1 MKKVLKFFSL
11 AVLAAFAGCGKDDA
25 EVAVKEESGTQPQPA
40 ATSSASDDVTRR
52 SSREVME
59 ELLAARG
66 ICQGMDVDKGRI
78 LVAKSRGFSL
88 KNDEKDDSVEETY
101 DFPDDSE
108 DDFETRRFKTAW
120 KAYADGLAEIAQMLG
135 TQIYGETVENK
146 TNRAVEVRSDR
157 TEIQHS
163 IAGIRLDGIVTVAA
177 TESYDKQE
185 EEYEFTVAVCQS
197 SKRQKLYKD
206 GLLGDG
212 SSPPG
217 HFSLKEW
224 IDENSSMGMICPQ
237 SFVDN
242 EGVWWRV
249 AGMPVDLSAGRNSKK
264 VALLSEKAKRYAYE
278 AAIRTIWVDV
288 SASMSLMSTLSV
300 SAGGESECK
309 EKISRKVCIKP
320 LRDILPSDPFRVKWL
335 EFDKVSPITGKTIRL
350 IVCAIGD
357 DAGARDAERK
367 FFAERLIKERQEA
380 YERGRRDA
388 ERLMPKKAN

>member
-25 EVAVKEESGTQPQPA
+25 KVAVKEESDSEPQSA
-40 ATSSASDDVTRR
+40 AASSASNDVMRQ

-66 ICQGMDVDKGRI
+66 ICQGVDVDKGRI
-78 LVAKSRGFSL
+78 LAVESRGFSL
-88 KNDEKDDSVEETY
+88 EEEKDDSVEETY

-146 TNRAVEVRSDR
+146 TNRTVEDGSNRA
-157 TEIQHS
+157 EIQHS
-163 IAGIRLDGIVTVAA
+163 IADIRLDGIVTVAA

-224 IDENSSMGMICPQ
+224 IAENSSMGMICPQ

-242 EGVWWRV
+242 DGVWWRV
-249 AGMPVDLSAGRNSKK
+249 AGVPVDLSAGRNSKK

-288 SASMSLMSTLSV
+288 SASMLLMSTLSV

-335 EFDKVSPITGKTIRL
+335 EFDKVSPITGKPIRL
-350 IVCAIGD
+350 IVCAIRD

>member
-11 AVLAAFAGCGKDDA
+11 AVLAAFAGCGKDDT
-25 EVAVKEESGTQPQPA
+25 EVAVKEESGPQPQSA
-40 ATSSASDDVTRR
+40 AASSASNDVTRQ

-59 ELLAARG
+59 ELLATRG
-66 ICQGMDVDKGRI
+66 ICQGVDVDKGRI
-78 LVAKSRGFSL
+78 LAVESRAFSL
-88 KNDEKDDSVEETY
+88 KEEKDDSVEETY
-101 DFPDDSE
+101 DFSDDSD

-135 TQIYGETVENK
+135 TQIYDETVENK
-146 TNRAVEVRSDR
+146 TNRTVEDGSNRA
-157 TEIQHS
+157 EIQHS
-163 IAGIRLDGIVTVAA
+163 IADIRLDGIVTVAA

-212 SSPPG
+212 SSPQG

-224 IDENSSMGMICPQ
+224 IDENSSMCMICPQ

-242 EGVWWRV
+242 DGVWWRV
-249 AGMPVDLSAGRNSKK
+249 AGVPVDLSAGRNSKK
-264 VALLSEKAKRYAYE
+264 VALLSEKAKHYAYE

-350 IVCAIGD
+350 IVCAIRD

>member
-11 AVLAAFAGCGKDDA
+11 AVLAAFAGCGKDDT
-25 EVAVKEESGTQPQPA
+25 EVAVKEESGPQPQSA
-40 ATSSASDDVTRR
+40 AASSASNDVTRQ

-59 ELLAARG
+59 ELLATRG
-66 ICQGMDVDKGRI
+66 ICQGVDVDKGRI
-78 LVAKSRGFSL
+78 LAVESRAFSL
-88 KNDEKDDSVEETY
+88 KEEKDDSVEETY
-101 DFPDDSE
+101 DFSDDSD

-146 TNRAVEVRSDR
+146 TNRTVEDGSNRA
-157 TEIQHS
+157 EIQHS
-163 IAGIRLDGIVTVAA
+163 IADIRLDGIVTVAA

-212 SSPPG
+212 SSPQG

-224 IDENSSMGMICPQ
+224 IDENSSMCMICPQ

-242 EGVWWRV
+242 DGVWWRV
-249 AGMPVDLSAGRNSKK
+249 AGVPVDLSAGRNSKK
-264 VALLSEKAKRYAYE
+264 VALLSEKAKHYAYE

-350 IVCAIGD
+350 IVCAIRD

>member
-11 AVLAAFAGCGKDDA
+11 AVLAAFAGCGKDDT
-25 EVAVKEESGTQPQPA
+25 EVAVKEESGPQPQSA
-40 ATSSASDDVTRR
+40 AASSASNDVTRQ
-52 SSREVME
+52 SSHEVME
-59 ELLAARG
+59 ELLATRG
-66 ICQGMDVDKGRI
+66 ICQGVDVDKGRI
-78 LVAKSRGFSL
+78 LAVESRAFSL
-88 KNDEKDDSVEETY
+88 KKEKNNSVEETY
-101 DFPDDSE
+101 DFSDDSE
-108 DDFETRRFKTAW
+108 DDFETLRFKTAW

-146 TNRAVEVRSDR
+146 TNRTVEDASNRA
-157 TEIQHS
+157 EIQHS
-163 IAGIRLDGIVTVAA
+163 IADIRLDGIVTVAA

-249 AGMPVDLSAGRNSKK
+249 AGVPVDLSAGRNSKK

-300 SAGGESECK
+300 SAGGESERK
-309 EKISRKVCIKP
+309 EKLSRKVCIKP

-335 EFDKVSPITGKTIRL
+335 GFDKVNPITGKPIRL
-350 IVCAIGD
+350 IVCAIRD

>member
-1 MKKVLKFFSL
+1 MKKSIKFFSL
-11 AVLAAFAGCGKDDA
+11 AVLAAFAGCGKDDT
-25 EVAVKEESGTQPQPA
+25 EVAVKEESDSQPQSA
-40 ATSSASDDVTRR
+40 AASSASNGVTRQ

-66 ICQGMDVDKGRI
+66 IRQGVDVDKGRI
-78 LVAKSRGFSL
+78 LAVESRGFSL
-88 KNDEKDDSVEETY
+88 EKDEKDDSVEETY
-101 DFPDDSE
+101 DFPDDSD

-146 TNRAVEVRSDR
+146 TNRTVEDGTNRA
-157 TEIQHS
+157 EIQHS
-163 IAGIRLDGIVTVAA
+163 MADIRLDGIVTVAS

-197 SKRQKLYKD
+197 NKRQKLYKD

-212 SSPPG
+212 SSHPG

-242 EGVWWRV
+242 DGVWWRV
-249 AGMPVDLSAGRNSKK
+249 AGVPVDLSAGRNSKK

-288 SASMSLMSTLSV
+288 SASMSLMSTSSV
-300 SAGGESECK
+300 SAGGGTERK
-309 EKISRKVCIKP
+309 EKLSRKVCIKP

-350 IVCAIGD
+350 IVCAIRD

>member
-11 AVLAAFAGCGKDDA
+11 AVLAAFAGCGKDDT
-25 EVAVKEESGTQPQPA
+25 EVAVKEESGPQPQSA
-40 ATSSASDDVTRR
+40 AASSASNDVTRR

-59 ELLAARG
+59 ELLATRG
-66 ICQGMDVDKGRI
+66 ICQGVDVDKGRI
-78 LVAKSRGFSL
+78 LAVESRGFSL
-88 KNDEKDDSVEETY
+88 EEEKYDSVEETY

-135 TQIYGETVENK
+135 TQIYDEILENQ
-146 TNRAVEVRSDR
+146 TNRTVEVRADR

-163 IAGIRLDGIVTVAA
+163 IAGIKLDGIVTVAA
-177 TESYDKQE
+177 TESYDNQE
-185 EEYEFTVAVCQS
+185 EGYEFTVAVCQS

-212 SSPPG
+212 SSLPG

-249 AGMPVDLSAGRNSKK
+249 AGVPVDLSAGRNSKK
-264 VALLSEKAKRYAYE
+264 VAVLAEKAKRYAYE
-278 AAIRTIWVDV
+278 AAMRTIWVDV
-288 SASMSLMSTLSV
+288 SAFMSLMSTLSV

-335 EFDKVSPITGKTIRL
+335 EFDKVSPITGKPIRL
-350 IVCAIGD
+350 IVCAIRD
-357 DAGARDAERK
+357 DVGARDAERK